1 MQKRITFVLSIKI
14 SINIKMKDMKK
25 LKISKERREY
35 EKELIFFLRYYWQ
48 LRGNHFRNIDETINF
63 IVEKLKEKI

>member
-1 MQKRITFVLSIKI
+1 
-14 SINIKMKDMKK
+14 MKK
-25 LKISKERREY
+25 LRISKERREY

-48 LRGNHFRNIDETINF
+48 LRGNHFENIDETINF

>member
-1 MQKRITFVLSIKI
+1 
-14 SINIKMKDMKK
+14 MKK
-25 LKISKERREY
+25 LKISKEREEY

-48 LRGNHFRNIDETINF
+48 LRGNHFRNIDETINL